1 MKKAKLLAS
10 LKHSFRESVA
20 GINVSTSKVV
30 LAFVFYGI
38 GLQWYESEL
47 SGFQIAS
54 IKKDHKELQA
64 KISQSCIYSGILGF
78 LRNGSPKN
86 ENTVIISSPSCCSKP
101 VWIFFLP
108 WNTREG
114 DFEEWP
120 KHCYPFYKRIQCQRA
135 IKLHKRKQTKKL
147 AWYSKSSDATWQLS
161 QKSFPFRF
169 KSCTTGKI
177 INNDLKR

>member
-20 GINVSTSKVV
+20 GSNVSTSKVV

-78 LRNGSPKN
+78 LRIGSPKN
-86 ENTVIISSPSCCSKP
+86 ENTHYFLTLMSFQTSLNFLSS
-101 VWIFFLP
+101 L
-108 WNTREG
+108 E
-114 DFEEWP
+114 
-120 KHCYPFYKRIQCQRA
+120 
-135 IKLHKRKQTKKL
+135 HKRGRFWRMAKAL
-147 AWYSKSSDATWQLS
+147 LS
-161 QKSFPFRF
+161 ILQKNSMP
-169 KSCTTGKI
+169 KGYKVA
-177 INNDLKR
+177 